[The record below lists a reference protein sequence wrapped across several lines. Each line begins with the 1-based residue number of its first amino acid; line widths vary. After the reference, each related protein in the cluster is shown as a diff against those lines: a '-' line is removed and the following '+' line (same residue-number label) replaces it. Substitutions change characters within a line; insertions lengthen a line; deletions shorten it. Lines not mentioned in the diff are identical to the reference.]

1 MINSNFLRL
10 KTAALVLLFISGGLF
25 FSPSTLVAQ
34 TVFGLSSNTLV
45 KFDAA
50 TPGTVTSV
58 GAITGIS
65 GNVELV
71 CLDFRPATGQLYA
84 LAYNNTSGMA
94 QLYTINTTTAEA
106 TAIGTAPIML
116 TPGMGTVAMDFNP
129 VVDRIRVVGGN
140 NANFRLHPVT
150 GALVATDGSLA
161 FAATDINSAVDPAVG
176 ACAYTNSY
184 IGTTAT
190 TLINFDEGLNL
201 FCTQIPPN
209 NGVLN
214 TIGVSGLVIDPL
226 NPVTDFDITFD
237 AVTKKNVG
245 LFVANL
251 ATGGGGSSLCTV
263 NLTNGICIPVGL
275 VGAAGTLIQDI
286 AVLVPAP
293 STAAIDG
300 QLAYALTNVGTMI
313 SFDTEAPA
321 LVRSQVT
328 LSGLAADQV
337 IVGMDFRPATGDL
350 VGLGYNATTMEC
362 SLYTINL
369 GNGVCTP
376 IGTTP
381 FMLNLGTGAQVGFD
395 FNPTV
400 DRIRVVAANNVNVRL
415 NPITGGLAA
424 TDTNLAFASTD
435 VNANAN
441 ASVGAAAYTNS
452 FNGATTT
459 QLFVTDDSLNVLCLQ
474 MPPNNGTLNTIGSLG
489 IMGNLA
495 DLSTDLDIYY
505 DHNTNTNIAYG
516 VANVAGS
523 VQDALYNFN
532 TTSGAFSLK
541 GSVGLGIAV
550 RDLAIFIDSISNPVS
565 VFEPLI
571 LDGSFVASPNPAVE
585 KTTFQFDLKT
595 PGQVQIIVTDMIGRH
610 TTVVMDKDL
619 PTGPNAVEWMISGRN
634 AGYYFAQLWVN
645 GHLTGTQKLIIR

>member
-1 MINSNFLRL
+1 MINSNFLRP
-10 KTAALVLLFISGGLF
+10 KTRALLLLFMLGGFLF
-25 FSPSTLVAQ
+25 GPSALSAQ

-50 TPGTVTSV
+50 APETVTSV

-65 GNVELV
+65 SNLSVA
-71 CLDFRPATGQLYA
+71 CLDFRPVTGQLYA

-94 QLYTINTTTAEA
+94 QLYTVSTTTAIA
-106 TAIGTAPIML
+106 TAIGTAPVML
-116 TPGMGTVAMDFNP
+116 TSGMGTIAMDFNP

-150 GALVATDGSLA
+150 GAVVATDGSLA
-161 FAATDINSAVDPAVG
+161 FAATDINSAADPAVG

-209 NGVLN
+209 NGILN
-214 TIGVSGLVIDPL
+214 TIGVSGLLIDPL

-237 AVTKKNVG
+237 TITKKNVG

-251 ATGGGGSSLCTV
+251 ATGGGGSSLCSV

-286 AVLVPAP
+286 AVFVPAP
-293 STAAIDG
+293 SIAAVEG
-300 QLAYALTNVGTMI
+300 QLAYALTTVGTMI
-313 SFDTEAPA
+313 SFDTETPA
-321 LVRSQVT
+321 VVRSQVT
-328 LSGLAADQV
+328 LSGLAMGQV

-350 VGLGYNATTMEC
+350 MGLGYNATTMEY
-362 SLYTINL
+362 SLYNINVT
-369 GNGVCTP
+369 NGLCTP
-376 IGTTP
+376 VNATP

-415 NPITGGLAA
+415 NPNTGSVAA
-424 TDTNLAFASTD
+424 TDMNLTFAATD
-435 VNANAN
+435 VNAGVN
-441 ASVGAAAYTNS
+441 ASVGGAAYTNS
-452 FNGATTT
+452 FLGATTT

-474 MPPNNGTLNTIGSLG
+474 TPPNDGVLNTIGSLG
-489 IMGNLA
+489 IVGNLA

-505 DHNTNTNIAYG
+505 DHETNTNIAFG

-523 VQDALYNFN
+523 VQDALYTFS
-532 TTSGAFSLK
+532 TTSGAFSIK
-541 GSVGLGIAV
+541 GNIGLGIAV
-550 RDLAIFIDSISNPVS
+550 RDLAIFIDSIPPVS
-565 VFEPLI
+565 VFEPLV
-571 LDGSFVASPNPAVE
+571 LDASFVASPNPAVDQ
-585 KTTFQFDLKT
+585 TIFQFDLKT
-595 PGQVQIIVTDMIGRH
+595 PGQVQIIVTDIIGRH
-610 TTVVMDKDL
+610 TTVVMDKEL
-619 PTGPNAVEWMISGRN
+619 STGPNAVEWIISGRN
-634 AGYYFAQLWVN
+634 AGYYLAQLWVN
-645 GHLTGTQKLIIR
+645 GQLTGTQKLIIR